1 MLMGLNHDCNGRPGK
16 SEAGL
21 PINLNGQAF
30 QAWWPGGCSASATI
44 GNISAEN
51 CFLGL
56 KNALILMLGFN
67 WFDHWQHS
75 IFSNSLS
82 RLNMSWI
89 LDNTAYI
96 TRQHIYTT

>member
-1 MLMGLNHDCNGRPGK
+1 MSTVSSSRWAPRRSGTLFFFMLMGLNHDCNGRPSK

-30 QAWWPGGCSASATI
+30 QAWWPGGCSASATV

-56 KNALILMLGFN
+56 KKCSD
-67 WFDHWQHS
+67 FDVRFQ
-75 IFSNSLS
+75 LV
-82 RLNMSWI
+82 
-89 LDNTAYI
+89 
-96 TRQHIYTT
+96 